1 MMNTNRTLKLT
12 TLALCGVI
20 NILGGTIALLL
31 RLPVYL
37 DSIGT
42 VLAAALFG
50 PAAGLVP
57 GLISGLISGMTSD
70 VYAFYYIPVQLVIGL
85 VAGLVFRRLRPSHTA
100 GSRSESLSLR
110 SMGWKLFPAALVIS
124 LPGTVVS
131 STITAVAF
139 RWNYFLR
146 LHCAGAAASQS
157 RYESD
162 SLCLRCTGHDRLCG
176 SNDCPCSR
184 PRDSAR
190 RFFCFRQSFYEK
202 QKIIC
207 TNSTKNP
214 AKNSLSFLQD
224 SHILA

>member
-70 VYAFYYIPVQLVIGL
+70 VYAFYYIPVQL
-85 VAGLVFRRLRPSHTA
+85 TA

-131 STITAVAF
+131 STITAVVFGGITSSGSTVLVQLLHSLGMNLTLSVCVVQAMTDFVDRMIVLAVVLVILPAVSSAF
-139 RWNYFLR
+139 
-146 LHCAGAAASQS
+146 G
-157 RYESD
+157 
-162 SLCLRCTGHDRLCG
+162 
-176 SNDCPCSR
+176 
-184 PRDSAR
+184 
-190 RFFCFRQSFYEK
+190 
-202 QKIIC
+202 
-207 TNSTKNP
+207 
-214 AKNSLSFLQD
+214 SLSMR
-224 SHILA
+224 SRK

>member
-85 VAGLVFRRLRPSHTA
+85 VAGLVFGGITSS
-100 GSRSESLSLR
+100 GSTVLVQLLHSLGMNLTLSVCVVQAMTDFVDRMIVLAVVLVILPAVSSAFGSLSMR
-110 SMGWKLFPAALVIS
+110 SRK
-124 LPGTVVS
+124 
-131 STITAVAF
+131 
-139 RWNYFLR
+139 
-146 LHCAGAAASQS
+146 
-157 RYESD
+157 
-162 SLCLRCTGHDRLCG
+162 
-176 SNDCPCSR
+176 
-184 PRDSAR
+184 
-190 RFFCFRQSFYEK
+190 
-202 QKIIC
+202 
-207 TNSTKNP
+207 
-214 AKNSLSFLQD
+214 
-224 SHILA
+224 

>member
-110 SMGWKLFPAALVIS
+110 WKLFPAALVIS

-131 STITAVAF
+131 STITAVVFGGITSSGSTVLVQLLHSLGMNLTLSVCVVQAMTDFVDRMIVLAVVLVILPAVSSAF
-139 RWNYFLR
+139 
-146 LHCAGAAASQS
+146 G
-157 RYESD
+157 
-162 SLCLRCTGHDRLCG
+162 
-176 SNDCPCSR
+176 
-184 PRDSAR
+184 
-190 RFFCFRQSFYEK
+190 
-202 QKIIC
+202 
-207 TNSTKNP
+207 
-214 AKNSLSFLQD
+214 SLSMR
-224 SHILA
+224 SRK

>member
-57 GLISGLISGMTSD
+57 GLISGLISSD

-131 STITAVAF
+131 STITAVVFGGITSSGSTVLVQLLHSLGMNLTLSVCVVQAMTDFVDRMIVLAVVLVILPAVSSAF
-139 RWNYFLR
+139 
-146 LHCAGAAASQS
+146 G
-157 RYESD
+157 
-162 SLCLRCTGHDRLCG
+162 
-176 SNDCPCSR
+176 
-184 PRDSAR
+184 
-190 RFFCFRQSFYEK
+190 
-202 QKIIC
+202 
-207 TNSTKNP
+207 
-214 AKNSLSFLQD
+214 SLSMR
-224 SHILA
+224 SRK

>member
-1 MMNTNRTLKLT
+1 MMNANRTLKLT

-85 VAGLVFRRLRPSHTA
+85 VAGHNHR
-100 GSRSESLSLR
+100 GC
-110 SMGWKLFPAALVIS
+110 
-124 LPGTVVS
+124 
-131 STITAVAF
+131 F

-146 LHCAGAAASQS
+146 LHCAGAAASQP

-176 SNDCPCSR
+176 SNDCPCGR

-224 SHILA
+224 SHIFA

>member
-131 STITAVAF
+131 SAIFGGITSSGSTELVQLLHSLGMNLTLSVCVVQAMTDFVDRMIVLAVVLVILPAVSSAF
-139 RWNYFLR
+139 
-146 LHCAGAAASQS
+146 G
-157 RYESD
+157 
-162 SLCLRCTGHDRLCG
+162 
-176 SNDCPCSR
+176 
-184 PRDSAR
+184 
-190 RFFCFRQSFYEK
+190 
-202 QKIIC
+202 
-207 TNSTKNP
+207 
-214 AKNSLSFLQD
+214 SLSMR
-224 SHILA
+224 SRK

>member
-50 PAAGLVP
+50 PAAGVL

-131 STITAVAF
+131 STITAVVFGGITSSGSTVLVQLLHSLGMNLTLSVCVVQAMTDFVDRMIVLAVVLVILPAVSSAF
-139 RWNYFLR
+139 
-146 LHCAGAAASQS
+146 G
-157 RYESD
+157 
-162 SLCLRCTGHDRLCG
+162 
-176 SNDCPCSR
+176 
-184 PRDSAR
+184 
-190 RFFCFRQSFYEK
+190 
-202 QKIIC
+202 
-207 TNSTKNP
+207 
-214 AKNSLSFLQD
+214 SLSMR
-224 SHILA
+224 SRK

>member
-1 MMNTNRTLKLT
+1 MNANRTLKLT

-20 NILGGTIALLL
+20 NILGGTVALLL

-50 PAAGLVP
+50 PVAGLVP

-70 VYAFYYIPVQLVIGL
+70 VYAFYYIPVQLILGL
-85 VAGLVFRRLRPSHTA
+85 VAGLVFRKLRPSQ
-100 GSRSESLSLR
+100 
-110 SMGWKLFPAALVIS
+110 P
-124 LPGTVVS
+124 
-131 STITAVAF
+131 
-139 RWNYFLR
+139 
-146 LHCAGAAASQS
+146 

-176 SNDCPCSR
+176 SNDCPCGR

-207 TNSTKNP
+207 ANSTKNP

>member
-110 SMGWKLFPAALVIS
+110 SSYSPSQPDTYNTHGKSYLHHKGFLQAATYPALHFLS
-124 LPGTVVS
+124 L
-131 STITAVAF
+131 
-139 RWNYFLR
+139 
-146 LHCAGAAASQS
+146 LHCPGDLKLQK
-157 RYESD
+157 ES
-162 SLCLRCTGHDRLCG
+162 
-176 SNDCPCSR
+176 CPT
-184 PRDSAR
+184 P
-190 RFFCFRQSFYEK
+190 
-202 QKIIC
+202 
-207 TNSTKNP
+207 P
-214 AKNSLSFLQD
+214 L
-224 SHILA
+224 

>member
-110 SMGWKLFPAALVIS
+110 SMGWKLFPAALV
-124 LPGTVVS
+124 GTVVS
-131 STITAVAF
+131 STITAVVFGGITSSGSTVLVQLLHSLGMNLTLSVCVVQALTDFVDRMIVLAVVLVILPAVHSAF
-139 RWNYFLR
+139 
-146 LHCAGAAASQS
+146 G
-157 RYESD
+157 
-162 SLCLRCTGHDRLCG
+162 
-176 SNDCPCSR
+176 
-184 PRDSAR
+184 
-190 RFFCFRQSFYEK
+190 
-202 QKIIC
+202 
-207 TNSTKNP
+207 
-214 AKNSLSFLQD
+214 SLSMR
-224 SHILA
+224 SRK

>member
-1 MMNTNRTLKLT
+1 MMNANRTLKLT

-100 GSRSESLSLR
+100 ESRSESLSLR
-110 SMGWKLFPAALVIS
+110 SMGWKLFQAALVI
-124 LPGTVVS
+124 
-131 STITAVAF
+131 
-139 RWNYFLR
+139 
-146 LHCAGAAASQS
+146 
-157 RYESD
+157 
-162 SLCLRCTGHDRLCG
+162 
-176 SNDCPCSR
+176 
-184 PRDSAR
+184 
-190 RFFCFRQSFYEK
+190 
-202 QKIIC
+202 
-207 TNSTKNP
+207 
-214 AKNSLSFLQD
+214 
-224 SHILA
+224 

>member
-131 STITAVAF
+131 STITAVVF
-139 RWNYFLR
+139 GGITSSGSTVLVQ
-146 LHCAGAAASQS
+146 LIH
-157 RYESD
+157 
-162 SLCLRCTGHDRLCG
+162 SLGMNLT
-176 SNDCPCSR
+176 
-184 PRDSAR
+184 
-190 RFFCFRQSFYEK
+190 
-202 QKIIC
+202 
-207 TNSTKNP
+207 
-214 AKNSLSFLQD
+214 LSV
-224 SHILA
+224 

>member
-50 PAAGLVP
+50 PAAGGAACHRSRCRPCIPQTPPVP
-57 GLISGLISGMTSD
+57 YGRIPQRESFPPLHGLEAVSGSACDLTSG
-70 VYAFYYIPVQLVIGL
+70 YCGKFHNHRGC
-85 VAGLVFRRLRPSHTA
+85 
-100 GSRSESLSLR
+100 
-110 SMGWKLFPAALVIS
+110 
-124 LPGTVVS
+124 
-131 STITAVAF
+131 F

-146 LHCAGAAASQS
+146 LHCAGAAASQP

-176 SNDCPCSR
+176 SNDCPCGR

>member
-70 VYAFYYIPVQLVIGL
+70 IYAFYYIPVQLVIGL
-85 VAGLVFRRLRPSHTA
+85 VAGRSPSWA
-100 GSRSESLSLR
+100 YCSRA
-110 SMGWKLFPAALVIS
+110 W
-124 LPGTVVS
+124 
-131 STITAVAF
+131 
-139 RWNYFLR
+139 
-146 LHCAGAAASQS
+146 S
-157 RYESD
+157 RTSD
-162 SLCLRCTGHDRLCG
+162 SRRWYCCR
-176 SNDCPCSR
+176 SR
-184 PRDSAR
+184 
-190 RFFCFRQSFYEK
+190 
-202 QKIIC
+202 
-207 TNSTKNP
+207 
-214 AKNSLSFLQD
+214 
-224 SHILA
+224 

>member
-85 VAGLVFRRLRPSHTA
+85 VAGLVFRRAPPVPYGRIPQRESFPPLHGLEAVS
-100 GSRSESLSLR
+100 GSACDLTSGYCGKFHNHR
-110 SMGWKLFPAALVIS
+110 GC
-124 LPGTVVS
+124 
-131 STITAVAF
+131 F

-146 LHCAGAAASQS
+146 LHCAGAAASQP

-176 SNDCPCSR
+176 SNDCPCGR